1 MRSEKEIRARYEKLK
16 KSASP
21 SDYGDQQEI
30 VALEWILEIPSK
42 MEKWCKKK
50 GYEYHK

>member
-21 SDYGDQQEI
+21 SDYADQDVIAE
-30 VALEWILEIPSK
+30 LEWILEIPSSF
-42 MEKWCKKK
+42 EKWCKKK
-50 GYEYHK
+50 GYEYNK